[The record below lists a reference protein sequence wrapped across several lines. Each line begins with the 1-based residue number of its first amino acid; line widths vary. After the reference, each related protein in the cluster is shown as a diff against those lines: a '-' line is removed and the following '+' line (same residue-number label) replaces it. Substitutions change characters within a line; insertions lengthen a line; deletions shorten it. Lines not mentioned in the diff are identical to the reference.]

1 LNGFRLTP
9 VVTVILGLCV
19 AVFLLTL
26 VMTPAQLAGLEA
38 FALTPARFDPGAAGG
53 YSSWTAALAA
63 LLGHAFLHA
72 GPIHLVMNMLVFLQA
87 GPFVEQRMGSPRFAL
102 LYVVS
107 ILGGAAGYL
116 LINPHSTQGVIGASG
131 AVCGVFAAYFLA
143 VRPSPRAA
151 FEDPRV
157 RNAML
162 TFVGINVVLVALL
175 PLPIAWEA
183 HLGGFIAGGLAYLV
197 LAPKAPAGPWS

>member
-1 LNGFRLTP
+1 LNGLRLTP
-9 VVTVILGLCV
+9 VVTVIGGLCV

-26 VMTPAQLAGLEA
+26 IMTPAQLTGLTAYE
-38 FALTPARFDPGAAGG
+38 LTPARFDPGAAEG
-53 YSSWTAALAA
+53 YASPTAALAA

-72 GPIHLVMNMLVFLQA
+72 GPIHLLMNMMVFFQA
-87 GPFVEQRMGSPRFAL
+87 GPFVEQRMGSLRFAL
-102 LYVVS
+102 LYVLS
-107 ILGGAAGYL
+107 ILGGAVGYL
-116 LINPHSTQGVIGASG
+116 LINPHSAMGVIGASG

-151 FEDPRV
+151 IEDPRV

-197 LAPKAPAGPWS
+197 LAPKAATGPWS